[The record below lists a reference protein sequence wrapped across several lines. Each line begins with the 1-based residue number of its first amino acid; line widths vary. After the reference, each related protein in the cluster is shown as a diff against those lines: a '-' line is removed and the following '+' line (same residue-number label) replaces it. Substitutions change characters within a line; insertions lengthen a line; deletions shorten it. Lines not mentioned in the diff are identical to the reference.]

1 MQYAFDFGEREDIGA
16 ACGPRAAGPAK
27 RSSDTYFFA
36 LRPDGE
42 VLGRIVDET
51 MPWIASN
58 VGVVEAA
65 TKPANLHVSVL
76 GVAQSASY
84 PAGLIASVCERT
96 ARLHCAPFVIRFDR
110 LMSFRGRRRKTALVL
125 TTRHPPPALC
135 DLRNDLRERLAGIG
149 VGAPRGFTPHMTLGY
164 SETRIAETPVSPVA
178 WRATAICLIH
188 SFHGQARHDVLAT
201 IPLDG

>member
-1 MQYAFDFGEREDIGA
+1 MQYAFDFGELED
-16 ACGPRAAGPAK
+16 CRAVCDPHAVVPAK
-27 RSSDTYFFA
+27 LHWDTYFLA

-42 VLGRIVDET
+42 AIRRIVNET
-51 MPWIASN
+51 MPWISRKF
-58 VGVVEAA
+58 GVIESA

-84 PAGLIASVCERT
+84 PAALIARVCERT
-96 ARLHCAPFVIRFDR
+96 QRLHCAPFVIDFDR

-125 TTRHPPPALC
+125 TTRRAPQPLC
-135 DLRNDLRERLAGIG
+135 DLRNDLRARLAGIG

-164 SETRIAETPVSPVA
+164 SEMRIAETPVAPVG
-178 WRATAICLIH
+178 WSATAIYLLH
-188 SFHGQARHDVLAT
+188 SFHGQARHEVLAT